1 MMAILFRKLAIVA
14 YMILLIPDLANCQDS
29 HYATQQFGS
38 RSTLMG
44 GATVGYARDNSSIFY
59 NPGSLSFVDSN
70 SITLTANMYQMEH
83 FRMENPT
90 GTGEN
95 LIHSSVGSVPLMVG
109 GMLGQGKNR
118 FKIGY
123 GVISPTNFSFN
134 STTRSEGI
142 FPVVNEI
149 ESPGNEEFIGQSTKR
164 SQLNEVVGILGFGY
178 KLNQHWGI
186 GLANMAMGRSQNF
199 SENSYA
205 RFYLNDSKNTLS
217 TYSNGRELQFFHLRY
232 GIKLGVCYRNKGFSA
247 GFAFMPPTI
256 GVAGN
261 GSVATDVLGTNLWF
275 ENERQDVL
283 ANDRQQNLAIHYRSP
298 FMVSAGLNWNRG
310 RSSFGLAAQ
319 FHGRKPEY
327 LVFDPAVSGFAL
339 PAKMYEQLGGR
350 RFLQLKDGA
359 RPVLNFSFA
368 YEYSLFRNLNL
379 IASFATNQTSYDTGL
394 DSWQGLKTQIS
405 TWDLYH
411 VRMGLT
417 VKQGHSQLSLGL
429 LYGFG
434 NDPSRSVQ
442 GEFNVTHEDQL
453 LNPVPSVT
461 KAGYYSVGLLLGY
474 SFLLFDI

>member
-1 MMAILFRKLAIVA
+1 MTLFFPWTRAFAGFLVLLPALAFG
-14 YMILLIPDLANCQDS
+14 QDS
-29 HYATQQFGS
+29 HYATHQFGS

-70 SITLTANMYQMEH
+70 SITLTANMYQVEH
-83 FRMENPT
+83 FRVDNPT
-90 GTGEN
+90 SAGEN

-123 GVISPTNFSFN
+123 GVISPTNFNFN
-134 STTRSEGI
+134 STTRTEGI
-142 FPVVNEI
+142 FPVVNET
-149 ESPGNEEFIGQSTKR
+149 ESPGNEEFIGQSTVR
-164 SQLNEVVGILGFGY
+164 SQLSEVIGILGFGY
-178 KLNQHWGI
+178 KLNRHWGI

-232 GIKLGVCYRNKGFSA
+232 GLKLGVCYRNKGFSA

-256 GVAGN
+256 GIVGS
-261 GSVATDVLGTNLWF
+261 GSVATDVLGTNF
-275 ENERQDVL
+275 IFNNERQDIL
-283 ANDRQQNLAIHYRSP
+283 ANDRQQKLGIQYRSP
-298 FMVSAGLNWNRG
+298 FMVSAGVNWNRG

-319 FHGRKPEY
+319 FHGRKREY
-327 LVFDPAVSGFAL
+327 LIFDPAVSGFAL
-339 PAKMYEQLGGR
+339 PSNIYEQLGGR
-350 RFLQLKDGA
+350 QFLQLKDGA
-359 RPVLNFSFA
+359 RPVFNFCLA
-368 YEYSLFRNLNL
+368 YEYSLFRNVNL

-394 DSWQGLKTQIS
+394 DSWRGLKTQVT
-405 TWDLYH
+405 TWNLYH
-411 VRMGLT
+411 ARMGLT
-417 VKQGHSQLSLGL
+417 VKQGHSQLSLGI

-434 NDPSRSVQ
+434 SDASRSVR
-442 GEFNVTHEDQL
+442 GEFNVTDESRL
-453 LNPVPSVT
+453 LNPATSVT